1 MQLLNPAIIMLPA
14 FRPPVL
20 SLSTMAC
27 KSASCQGIFG
37 PPIKTLS
44 TPSCLICRID
54 SVVMSRPSTGAQILG
69 VLGPSCGIPGPC
81 GPLYSVAS
89 SAAAHGSTAAA
100 DNAAV
105 EQRPF
110 IRLLREKS
118 KLIRNS
124 PNNRKHFTSCL
135 PCSAGLCLDI
145 L

>member
-1 MQLLNPAIIMLPA
+1 MLPA

-54 SVVMSRPSTGAQILG
+54 STVMSRPSTGAQILG

-81 GPLYSVAS
+81 GPLYSGAL
-89 SAAAHGSTAAA
+89 SAAADGSTAAA
-100 DNAAV
+100 DKAAV
-105 EQRPF
+105 EQMSF
-110 IRLLREKS
+110 MRLLREK
-118 KLIRNS
+118 LNLMRIS
-124 PNNRKHFTSCL
+124 PNNKKHYTSSPLCH
-135 PCSAGLCLDI
+135 AGLCLNI